1 MPSLLKKKSEAAA
14 APLVPSWHPNFRNFE
29 KLPDIKVVRTAFF
42 VNGAALF
49 LAVALAIY
57 FCFQEWQLH
66 VLDLQIAEWQR
77 QIDHDKKESDQ
88 NKLLYQKFQTEE
100 VKITEVD
107 TFLKAKLIVS
117 DLILHLGKTLPA
129 NIAIESFDLRE
140 SGLALRLT
148 VRGTPQ
154 AAAGYA
160 YAYLEQL
167 KADKELDRFD
177 DFASPNSSR
186 NATTG
191 RLTVEMFLRLKPANA
206 AKKT

>member
-1 MPSLLKKKSEAAA
+1 MLPLLKKKSDAAA

-49 LAVALAIY
+49 LALALAIY

-66 VLDLQIAEWQR
+66 VLGSQIAELQR

-88 NKLLYQKFQTEE
+88 NKDLYNKFKAEE
-100 VKITEVD
+100 AKILEVD
-107 TFLKAKLIVS
+107 SFTKSKLIVS
-117 DLILHLGKTLPA
+117 DLLLHLGQTLPA
-129 NIAIESFDLRE
+129 NISLESLDLRE
-140 SGLALRLT
+140 TGLSLRIT

-160 YAYLEQL
+160 FAYLEQL
-167 KADKELDRFD
+167 RADKELSRFD
-177 DFASPNSSR
+177 EVTSPSSSPNAS
-186 NATTG
+186 TG
-191 RLTVEMFLRLKPANA
+191 RLTVEMFLRFKPAA
-206 AKKT
+206 PAKKP